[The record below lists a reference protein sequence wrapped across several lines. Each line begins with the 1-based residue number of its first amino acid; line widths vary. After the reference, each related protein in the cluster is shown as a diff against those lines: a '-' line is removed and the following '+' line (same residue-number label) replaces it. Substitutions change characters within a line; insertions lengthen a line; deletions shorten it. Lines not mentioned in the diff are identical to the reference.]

1 MWGLN
6 KICFTVLKKTL
17 RNSIKIVFILTIFLT
32 NTSCDTGLYRVNEY
46 AAPIGTLTVNQN
58 VKSSFVYEY
67 SDSIRKKM
75 DFFEIPVRL
84 ERKIKGVEYSSMS
97 RYKKTRMFYIN
108 NGSEMILYLDYEIN
122 HNLINIYWPDKD
134 TIHWLN
140 GSDVNEK
147 IDTDSY
153 RLIEQNYNAIVDS
166 LVNMA
171 KRDSL
176 TDSYIFLK

>member
-1 MWGLN
+1 MFYS
-6 KICFTVLKKTL
+6 IEKTL
-17 RNSIKIVFILTIFLT
+17 RSSIKIVFILTIFLT

-46 AAPIGTLTVNQN
+46 MAPIGTLTVYQN

-75 DFFEIPVRL
+75 DFFEIPSRL
-84 ERKIKGVEYSSMS
+84 ERKIKGAENSSMG

-108 NGSEMILYLDYEIN
+108 NGNEMILNLDYEVN

-147 IDTDSY
+147 IDTDSQK
-153 RLIEQNYNAIVDS
+153 LIEQNYNRIVDS

-171 KRDSL
+171 QRDSV
-176 TDSYIFLK
+176 TNSYIFFK